1 MPHPFACINP
11 AALAAAMAA
20 SLTLG
25 AATAAANDIY
35 YERSLMAEAGARCN
49 LFTPQ
54 LQSALVSAREQAR
67 GAALRAGVPA
77 QDVRAI
83 ADRARDRARS
93 TPCDSQD
100 LGIAAQRVRSSFA
113 GYARLIRQDFPGD
126 VGVWR
131 ADRSVNS
138 RRPVWK
144 LSQDVR
150 QGALQM
156 RLGIAGRPGAE
167 HLMAVATFPD
177 RVPPY
182 TARIVMRDR
191 RLTSG
196 PYLDTRGASLKS
208 LPLHMRI
215 PRSGPFESYSAES
228 RSPSGADLLPSGMA
242 SGWAFRFP
250 AAAAA
255 AIAELDPR
263 ESIQVEFLFASGP
276 PQRLFLE
283 VGDFTAARAFLA
295 VRAG

>member
-144 LSQDVR
+144 L
-150 QGALQM
+150 
-156 RLGIAGRPGAE
+156 
-167 HLMAVATFPD
+167 
-177 RVPPY
+177 
-182 TARIVMRDR
+182 
-191 RLTSG
+191 
-196 PYLDTRGASLKS
+196 
-208 LPLHMRI
+208 
-215 PRSGPFESYSAES
+215 
-228 RSPSGADLLPSGMA
+228 
-242 SGWAFRFP
+242 
-250 AAAAA
+250 
-255 AIAELDPR
+255 
-263 ESIQVEFLFASGP
+263 
-276 PQRLFLE
+276 
-283 VGDFTAARAFLA
+283 
-295 VRAG
+295 